1 MNAYFFF
8 VHKNN
13 DSFVEFYVDNAVALN
28 IDALSFLLNHRM
40 VRSQIQPMKPR
51 TM

>member
-13 DSFVEFYVDNAVALN
+13 ESFVEFYVDNAVALN
-28 IDALSFLLNHRM
+28 IDAFLLNYRM